1 MTRDIRSTFS
11 RRTLLRGV
19 AGGLAGGLAA
29 PAVIS
34 GSAWAQAKYPN
45 RPIKVVVPFGPGGV
59 ADITVR
65 IVTERLGDKVGAR
78 FVIENA
84 PGAGGSLAGS
94 RVASSAPDGY
104 TLALFSNGTAV
115 SVGLFKQLPF
125 DPING
130 FVPISTLGLFDF
142 ILATNKQTGYT
153 KLADLLAAAREKPG
167 ALNIATVI
175 AGSTQNLSAVLFNT
189 EANIKTEIIAYRTTP
204 DALVSLLRNDAQL
217 IIDSYASLKG
227 SVEDKNLVA
236 LATSGA
242 KQSVV
247 LPDVPPVAAAGVPGF
262 DATSWNALFAKT
274 GTPPEVVQILNAGL
288 QEVLV
293 EPEVKAKLLELGI
306 VATAS
311 TPGELSDRL
320 TADIKRWSAV
330 IDKAGIQKQ

>member
-1 MTRDIRSTFS
+1 MTRDTAPFLS
-11 RRTLLRGV
+11 RRTLLCGL
-19 AGGLAGGLAA
+19 AGAAAGGLAA
-29 PAVIS
+29 PAVLS
-34 GSAWAQAKYPN
+34 GPAFAQAKYPV

-65 IVTERLGDKVGAR
+65 IVTERLGDKLGQR

-84 PGAGGSLAGS
+84 PGAGGSLAAS
-94 RVASSAPDGY
+94 RVASAAPDGY

-125 DPING
+125 DPINE

-153 KLADLLAAAREKPG
+153 KLADLLADAKARPG
-167 ALNIATVI
+167 ALNIATI
-175 AGSTQNLSAVLFNT
+175 TAGSTQHLSAVLFKAESGIDAQIVT
-189 EANIKTEIIAYRTTP
+189 YRTTP
-204 DALVSLLRNDAQL
+204 DAMVSMLRNDAQL
-217 IIDSYASLKG
+217 IVDSYASLKG
-227 SVEDKNLVA
+227 SVEDKSLVA

-247 LPDVPPVAAAGVPGF
+247 LPDVPPAASTVPGF
-262 DATSWNALFAKT
+262 DATSWNALFARK
-274 GTPPEVVQILNAGL
+274 GTPEEALRALNAGL

-306 VATAS
+306 VATPS
-311 TPGELSDRL
+311 TPADLGERL
-320 TADIKRWSAV
+320 AVDIRRWSAV
-330 IDKAGIQKQ
+330 IDKAGIPKQ